1 MESFPSD
8 SFDSNAYRSNY
19 PDLAALDDAQL
30 IDHYREYGVHENR
43 SSTVIS
49 SRNDFLSL
57 LSNKT
62 SLLEIGVFDSPTLD
76 FLNEMDSSRVVHYAD
91 WLSREE
97 LIERARIVKEQ
108 GGARDASKIP
118 EIQWVL
124 SSGYD
129 LVVSQAPHGRGLLH
143 G

>member
-19 PDLAALDDAQL
+19 PDLAALDDVQL
-30 IDHYREYGVHENR
+30 IDHYREYGVRENR

-49 SRNDFLSL
+49 SRKDFLSL

-76 FLNEMDSSRVVHYAD
+76 FL
-91 WLSREE
+91 
-97 LIERARIVKEQ
+97 I
-108 GGARDASKIP
+108 
-118 EIQWVL
+118 
-124 SSGYD
+124 
-129 LVVSQAPHGRGLLH
+129 
-143 G
+143 